1 MNNRNEWLVQT
12 NVVRVITN
20 VTAKSLLP
28 LLGLML
34 AILLDLTLNLM
45 DMTHLHAKLDSM
57 LPWLQ
62 SQGCRLTD
70 DTTNS
75 WAILCI
81 CNGRGQYE

>member
-1 MNNRNEWLVQT
+1 MSSEWVQT
-12 NVVRVITN
+12 NVVSVITN

-45 DMTHLHAKLDSM
+45 DIPHHHAKLDSM
-57 LPWLQ
+57 LPWVQ
-62 SQGCRLTD
+62 SQDYTPTD

-75 WAILCI
+75 WAIPCTY
-81 CNGRGQYE
+81 NGQGQYE